1 MRGRWFL
8 GLLMMFTLFPLVE
21 LLVLIE
27 LGKHIGSLNTV
38 LVILLTGVVG
48 AALAR
53 SQGLTV
59 LGRMHMRLQ
68 QGELP
73 GDELIDGGLVLIGAA
88 FLITPGLITD
98 LAGFSL
104 VVPFTRGVFRQL
116 LKRRLMHWVGSGV
129 TTFRIHR
136 P

>member
-8 GLLMMFTLFPLVE
+8 GLVMMFTFFPLVE

-27 LGKHIGSLNTV
+27 VGKRIGSLNTV
-38 LVILLTGVVG
+38 LLILLTGVVG

-68 QGELP
+68 QAEVP
-73 GDELIDGGLVLIGAA
+73 GNELIDGGLVLIGAV

-98 LAGFSL
+98 LVGFTFVL
-104 VVPFTRGVFRQL
+104 PFTRAFLRELIKGW
-116 LKRRLMHWVGSGV
+116 LMRWVGDGMA
-129 TTFRIHR
+129 TYRIR
-136 P
+136 